1 MTAAGLLE
9 IAAAPDPVVLL
20 YHRVCEDDEWTPS
33 EFVVTTSVFRRQM
46 RYLATH
52 GFRTPRLSTVLGG
65 APGGRA
71 AGARSAVLTFDD
83 GYADTFENALP
94 ILAEFGFTAAVFPV
108 LDMERRS
115 NWWDSTESLRAP
127 LLTPAQLRELESAGV
142 ELGSHTLTHPRLTR
156 ASDADLALELA
167 RSREIL
173 ASLVA
178 RPLPVIAYPYGEVN
192 ERVKRAAHAAGYEAG
207 LAVASGPLELRAD
220 PYEIR
225 RECIVNVASDSYM
238 TLKLSQANLLY
249 AWSKWKVRSGVE
261 RIRSWMPEQRAAG
274 ER

>member
-1 MTAAGLLE
+1 MTADLPGPLVNP
-9 IAAAPDPVVLL
+9 IVLM
-20 YHRVCEDDEWTPS
+20 YHRVCADGEAGSS
-33 EFVVTTSVFRRQM
+33 EFVVSASVFRRQLGW
-46 RYLATH
+46 LADH
-52 GFRTPRLSTVLGG
+52 GFWTPRLSDVLR
-65 APGGRA
+65 AGGRA
-71 AGARSAVLTFDD
+71 PRRPGRPVILTFDD

-238 TLKLSQANLLY
+238 TLKLSQANRLY